1 MLTLTPKLNFKSD
14 NVNFNPKSVTAP
26 MPQDMAMPD
35 DEFSMQHEAL
45 KKAQKKEKSQERLQ
59 EMSAYGTVAIG
70 IGLLGSFLS
79 SIYLL
84 IKNRGKSQA
93 GKEMEELTKA
103 TIEWLDFKVKKNV
116 VAPINSETTSK
127 VLRETFNNILNYEK
141 LSDKAKNWGGKFHKS
156 TNMIYLYG
164 HGGVG
169 KTYVAKQYA
178 QERGALFTSIK
189 YPDMGSPFK
198 DAASM
203 KVSNTFD
210 QIVEIANQN
219 KDRPVVVCIDEF
231 DAVIK
236 KVAENG
242 HDNEAVKTRAAVLTG
257 MDAVREQCNNVT
269 FIATSNYHPKN
280 GQVDEIALRR
290 FDKQIE
296 VPLPD
301 KEQIESLLDMYFKK
315 EGAEAIDKT
324 GFLKSSELK
333 KFAGKLGSE
342 GFANGEIELIVKNA
356 VEIFMGSLKGIKDE
370 DLVKHPFKI
379 DYLEQAMKMKGT
391 PASKTNKLMIVK
403 GDNQGDNS
411 THKISFFQKL
421 KLLKFLLS
429 KQ

>member
-26 MPQDMAMPD
+26 MPQDMTLPD
-35 DEFSMQHEAL
+35 DGFIMQNEAL
-45 KKAQKKEKSQERLQ
+45 RKAEKKEKQQENLQ
-59 EMSAYGTVAIG
+59 KMSAYGTVAIG
-70 IGLLGSFLS
+70 FGLVGS
-79 SIYLL
+79 LL
-84 IKNRGKSQA
+84 LTIFSMIKHKGKSQTEEEI
-93 GKEMEELTKA
+93 GKLTEA
-103 TIEWLDFKVKKNV
+103 TINWIDFKDKKDA
-116 VAPINSETTSK
+116 VASLNSKTTSK

-169 KTYVAKQYA
+169 KTYVAEQYA
-178 QERGALFTSIK
+178 QECGALFTSIK
-189 YPDMGSPFK
+189 YPDMGSPLK

-210 QIVEIANQN
+210 QIVEIATQN
-219 KDRPVVVCIDEF
+219 KERPVVVCIDEF

-242 HDNEAVKTRAAVLTG
+242 RDNEADKTRAAVLTG
-257 MDAVREQCNNVT
+257 MDAVRKKCNNVT

-301 KEQIESLLDMYFKK
+301 KEQIESLLDMYLKK

-333 KFAGKLGSE
+333 QFAGKLGRE